1 MFSYGMNTNSD
12 GMKLRCP
19 YARTIGAAVLRDYKF
34 RFSYH
39 ADIVPFSGDLVHGV
53 LWRITDQCLYN
64 LDILEGYPRYYD
76 RIVVPV
82 EHDGTVYSAW
92 VYRMQDGQKTS
103 LPPSGY
109 LSMVK
114 EGYLQHTISL
124 DQIQQALKDCEK
136 LTENA

>member
-1 MFSYGMNTNSD
+1 MFSYGMNTNND
-12 GMKLRCP
+12 GMNLRCP
-19 YARTIGAAVLRDYKF
+19 DATCIGAAVLRGYKF

-39 ADIVPFSGDLVHGV
+39 ADIVPSIGDLVHGV
-53 LWRITDQCLYN
+53 LWHITDQCLYH

-76 RIVVPV
+76 RIMVPV
-82 EHDGTVYSAW
+82 EHAGTVYQSW

-103 LPPSGY
+103 MPSAGY

-124 DQIQQALKDCEK
+124 AQIQQALKDCEK